1 MKQYGR
7 INGQKAHDHE
17 KEGQD
22 KGLVGYEDKGL
33 RLDNTQPRKR

>member
-1 MKQYGR
+1 MKQYGK

-17 KEGQD
+17 KKRQDEGLAGYGD
-22 KGLVGYEDKGL
+22 KGI